1 VLVNGPPRGGISRRS
16 LLRIAGLGAAAG
28 ALPLSL
34 SGCGAGAGSGG
45 TTLRWVANKPEVL
58 AVFDELAAQYNA
70 SQSGVVIDHDG
81 TQTSIVPQFVRGGP
95 PDVACYNYNLE
106 TSNYVRGGVLAD
118 LAALPA
124 AQTINPDYQSLV
136 TQYASYE
143 DETSVL
149 PWSVTAA
156 GVIYNVQ
163 LFADNGVEVPETYSQ
178 LVEACQKFRS
188 AGVTPIYT
196 TARDVWTLGQGM
208 WDYATGSGADVPAF
222 FAAKL
227 AEGDESGKPTFL
239 ETFSPVMR
247 NVLDLRQYFNPDFAS
262 KTYADGNLAM
272 AQGQV
277 AMYLQGPWAFGEI
290 AKTSPDLELGTFSIP
305 MTEDADD
312 RAVRVNLDL
321 AMWVP
326 TASASVEDAQAF
338 VSWMMQPEIC
348 TAYNQENLAFSP
360 LQGAPSTA
368 DPRIAGLAPYLDAG
382 RIYQGAGTFVPNTIP
397 LQNYFQGAL
406 LDGDGEGMLRT
417 LDADWD
423 RLAARSALS

>member
-1 VLVNGPPRGGISRRS
+1 MNGPPRGGLSRRS
-16 LLRIAGLGAAAG
+16 LLKIAGLGAAAG

-34 SGCGAGAGSGG
+34 SGCGAGSGSGG

-106 TSNYVRGGVLAD
+106 TSNYVRGGVLTN
-118 LAALPA
+118 LASLPA
-124 AQTINPDYQSLV
+124 AQTINPAYQSLV

-163 LFADNGVEVPETYSQ
+163 LFADNGVEVPTTYSE
-178 LVEACQKFRS
+178 LVEACKTFQA

-196 TARDVWTLGQGM
+196 TARDPWTTRQGM

-222 FAAKL
+222 FKAKL
-227 AEGDESGKPTFL
+227 AEGDEAGKPTFL
-239 ETFSPVMR
+239 ETFSPVVE
-247 NVLDLRQYFNPDFAS
+247 NVLGLREYFNPDFPS

-272 AQGQV
+272 AQGNV

-305 MTEDADD
+305 MTESPDD

-326 TASASVEDAQAF
+326 TASTDVEAAEAF
-338 VSWMMQPEIC
+338 VSWMMQPEVC
-348 TAYNQENLAFSP
+348 TTYNQENLAFSP
-360 LQGAPSTA
+360 LQGAQGTT
-368 DPRIAGLAPYLDAG
+368 DPRTAGLAPYLDAG
-382 RIYQGAGTFVPNTIP
+382 RIYQGSSTFVPNTIP
-397 LQNYFQGAL
+397 LENYFQGAL
-406 LDGDGEGMLRT
+406 LDGDGDGMLRT
-417 LDADWD
+417 LDDDWN
-423 RLAARSALS
+423 RLAARSALA